1 MASKTICSVPPG
13 WTLDD
18 HARHTCFDGSHS
30 HLSFAE
36 INKREKTDVV
46 CWLRR
51 AASRAEKSVVQIHL
65 LERRDDSWAGRQL
78 STYSMPGEPMNK
90 GLSFRLGPYLAKH
103 VRQNHSWAVVMFSQ
117 INRPRA
123 QRESAILEE
132 GALECLPS

>member
-1 MASKTICSVPPG
+1 
-13 WTLDD
+13 
-18 HARHTCFDGSHS
+18 
-30 HLSFAE
+30 
-36 INKREKTDVV
+36 
-46 CWLRR
+46 
-51 AASRAEKSVVQIHL
+51 
-65 LERRDDSWAGRQL
+65 
-78 STYSMPGEPMNK
+78 MPGEPMNK